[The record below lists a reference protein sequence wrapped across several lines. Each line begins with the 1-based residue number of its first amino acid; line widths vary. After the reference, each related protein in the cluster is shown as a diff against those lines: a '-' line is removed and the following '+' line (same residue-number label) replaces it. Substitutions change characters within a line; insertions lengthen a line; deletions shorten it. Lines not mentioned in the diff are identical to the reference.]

1 MSAGINTCALLA
13 KVQLAADSI
22 WADNATKKDYM
33 GEVEVLTAI
42 RANQTVRFAELE
54 NPLKDKTVTIYW
66 PELCDTET
74 TTCTDDCTPGGT
86 KPGTSCQ
93 DYTLNVCREVDFSI
107 DEKVYRAVATT
118 FEEALAKSMLVKM
131 KTLDEYLASLAVTAL
146 DAGKGV
152 NAYAGGKGTVAGFNT
167 TIPAA
172 YWNASLF
179 GYLSLVAKVNKFNSP
194 YLISGTN
201 LYEAAFNAS
210 ANSGNSDGKGAFNLF
225 NTLPLYFD
233 VFNIDS
239 VQGQATYLINRN
251 ALAFVSKTYNNW
263 SSTDEKVD
271 RFGGPGSSTGARY
284 QVESKNLPGVFYD
297 VIYKIA
303 CAGNEITHNFKIQFN
318 GGIFRNP
325 VGCNLNNTNI
335 LEFLCA

>member
-13 KVQLAADSI
+13 KVQLEADSI
-22 WADNATKKDYM
+22 WADNAKQKDYI
-33 GEVEVLTAI
+33 GSVETLTAI
-42 RANQTVRFAELE
+42 RANQTVRFDELE
-54 NPLKDKTVTIYW
+54 NPMKDKTVTLYW
-66 PELCDTET
+66 NDMCDTET
-74 TTCTDDCTPGGT
+74 TTCTDDCTVGGT
-86 KPGTSCQ
+86 KPGTLCQ
-93 DYTLNVCREVDFSI
+93 DYSLNICREVDFSV
-107 DEKVYRAVATT
+107 DEKAYRAVAST
-118 FEEALAKSMLVKM
+118 FEEAIAKSLLYKM
-131 KTLDEYLASLAVTAL
+131 KVLDEYLTSQAVTAL

-152 NAYAGGKGTVAGFNT
+152 NAYTGGKGTVAGFAT

-210 ANSGNSDGKGAFNLF
+210 ANNANADGKGANALF
-225 NTLPLYFD
+225 KTLPIYFD
-233 VFNIDS
+233 VDNIDS
-239 VQGQATYLINRN
+239 VQGQVSYLVNRN

-263 SSTDEKVD
+263 SASDAQANKY
-271 RFGGPGSSTGARY
+271 GGTGSSAGFRY

-303 CAGNEITHNFKIQFN
+303 CSGNEITHNWKVQFN

-325 VGCNLNNTNI
+325 VGCNPNNTNI
-335 LEFLCA
+335 LELTCS

>member
-22 WADNATKKDYM
+22 WADNATQKDYL
-33 GEVEVLTAI
+33 GNVEVLTAI
-42 RANQTVRFAELE
+42 RANQTVRFAQLE
-54 NPLKDKTVTIYW
+54 DPMKDKTVTIYW

-74 TTCTDDCTPGGT
+74 TACTDDCTPGGT

-93 DYTLNVCREVDFSI
+93 DYTLNICREVDFSM
-107 DEKVYRAVATT
+107 DEKVYRTIATT
-118 FEEALAKSMLVKM
+118 FEEALAKTMLIKM
-131 KTLDEYLASLAVTAL
+131 KVLDEYVASLAVTAL

-152 NAYAGGKGTVAGFNT
+152 NAYTGGKGTVSGFNT

-172 YWNASLF
+172 FWNSSIF
-179 GYLSLVAKVNKFNSP
+179 GYLNLVARVNKFNSP
-194 YLISGTN
+194 FIISGTN
-201 LYEAAFNAS
+201 LYEAYFNAQ
-210 ANSGNSDGKGAFNLF
+210 ANSSNSDGKGALNLF
-225 NTLPLYFD
+225 NTMPFYFD

-239 VQGQATYLINRN
+239 VQGQATYLVNRN

-263 SSTDEKVD
+263 SSTDSRVD
-271 RFGGPGSSTGARY
+271 RWGGPGSSTGARW

-297 VIYKIA
+297 VIYKVV
-303 CAGNEITHNFKIQFN
+303 CAGNEITHNWKIQFN

-325 VGCNLNNTNI
+325 VGCTASNTNI

>member
-13 KVQLAADSI
+13 KVQLNADSI
-22 WADNATKKDYM
+22 WADNAKQKDYQ
-33 GEVEVLTAI
+33 GEVATLTAI
-42 RANQTVRFAELE
+42 RDNQTVRFAELE
-54 NPLKDKTVTIYW
+54 NPMKDKTVTLYW

-74 TTCTDDCTPGGT
+74 KTCTDDCTPGGT
-86 KPGTSCQ
+86 KPGTICQ
-93 DYTLNVCREVDFSI
+93 DLTLNVCREVDFSV
-107 DEKVYRAVATT
+107 DEKAYRAVATT
-118 FEEALAKSMLVKM
+118 FEEAVAKSMLAKM
-131 KTLDEYLASLAVTAL
+131 KVLDEYLASLAVTAL

-152 NAYAGGKGTVAGFNT
+152 NAYTGGKGTVAGFNT

-179 GYLSLVAKVNKFNSP
+179 GYLSLVSKINKFNSP

-201 LYEAAFNAS
+201 LYEASFNAT
-210 ANSGNSDGKGAFNLF
+210 ANSGNDNGKGAFNLF
-225 NTLPLYFD
+225 KTMPIYFD

-239 VQGQATYLINRN
+239 VQGQATYLVNRN

-263 SSTDEKVD
+263 SSTDAKAMQY
-271 RFGGPGSSTGARY
+271 GGVGSSAGFRY
-284 QVESKNLPGVFYD
+284 QIESKNLPGVFYD

-303 CAGNEITHNFKIQFN
+303 CSGNEITHNWKVQFN

-325 VGCNLNNTNI
+325 VGCNPNNTNI

>member
-1 MSAGINTCALLA
+1 MSAGVNTCALLA
-13 KVQLAADSI
+13 KVQLNTDAI
-22 WADNATKKDYM
+22 WADNAKQKDYQ
-33 GEVEVLTAI
+33 GEVAALTAI
-42 RANQTVRFAELE
+42 RENQTVRFAELE
-54 NPLKDKTVTIYW
+54 NPMKDKTVTLYW

-86 KPGTSCQ
+86 KPGTTCQ
-93 DYTLNVCREVDFSI
+93 DYTLNVCREVDFSV
-107 DEKVYRAVATT
+107 DEKAYRAIATT
-118 FEEALAKSMLVKM
+118 FEEAVAKSLLSKM
-131 KTLDEYLASLAVTAL
+131 KVLDEYLASLAVTAL

-152 NAYAGGKGTVAGFNT
+152 NAYTGGKGTVAGFAT

-179 GYLSLVAKVNKFNSP
+179 GYLNLTAKVNKFNAP

-210 ANSGNSDGKGAFNLF
+210 ANSGNADGKGASQLF
-225 NTLPLYFD
+225 KTMPIYFD
-233 VFNIDS
+233 VFNIDGT
-239 VQGQATYLINRN
+239 QGQVTYLVNRN

-263 SSTDEKVD
+263 GAADQ
-271 RFGGPGSSTGARY
+271 RAMQYGGVGSSAGFRY

-303 CAGNEITHNFKIQFN
+303 CSGNEITHNWKVQFN

-325 VGCNLNNTNI
+325 VGCNVNNTNI
-335 LEFLCA
+335 LELTCS